1 MKKDDVKEIAGSI
14 VFCVLGLLCYWLMFA
29 M

>member
-1 MKKDDVKEIAGSI
+1 MKKDDIKEILGCI
-14 VFCVLGLLCYWLMFA
+14 VFCVGGLVCYWLMFA